1 MENNTRIIRFSNG
14 SMIVCMVEEVDN
26 SLEQSHINVT
36 FPIEVISMGVEG
48 ASEDRAMEQY
58 NLKAWMGL
66 SDDTQFEIATKDI
79 TVMSTLSEEYM
90 RGYENVVDR
99 LYFRDEAAHS
109 RLENDDEFSPED
121 LLEYLQI
128 KEKGELN

>member
-14 SMIVCMVEEVDN
+14 SMIVCMVEEVEN
-26 SLEQSHINVT
+26 AKEQSHINVLY
-36 FPIEVISMGVEG
+36 PIEVISMGVEG

-66 SDDTQFEIATKDI
+66 SDDTLFEIATKDI
-79 TVMSTLSEEYM
+79 TVMSALSEEYM
-90 RGYENVVDR
+90 TGYENVVDR
-99 LYFRDEAAHS
+99 LYLRDEVAQSPHD
-109 RLENDDEFSPED
+109 DDEFSPED

-128 KEKGELN
+128 KEQGKLN